1 MNRVA
6 IAQVDLCVGDIDGNT
21 ELVLEYISR
30 ARGSAGA
37 DTIIFP
43 ELALTGYPPEDLLLR
58 PHFHVQVEQALQRV
72 MHGSQGISVVLGY
85 PTQKETRLY
94 NSCSLVR
101 DGEVVTTYHKRNL
114 PNYGVFDEKRYFTE
128 GEELNLVE
136 TPDLKVA
143 LSVCEDLWT
152 EDHVSEAAGAGAELL
167 ININASPYHTDKSSV
182 REVLLKRRAVDH
194 NIAIIYVNLVGGQDE
209 LIFDGG
215 SLVIDCRG
223 EFVFKA
229 PQFEQGLY
237 LVELGRAA
245 AGAIT
250 VEAKSV
256 QCPPLDFTESVYRAL
271 VLGVKDYVLKNGFKG
286 AVIGLSGGI
295 DSALTLA
302 IAVDA
307 LGPENVEVLLLPSRY
322 TAAMSV
328 EDAQE
333 MADKLG
339 VSCHTVSIEKPFSAF
354 AEILSPVFK
363 DLPMARTSHQ
373 VMRPCLSFLRQWA
386 RVPSTIATAMRS
398 FAGAHWRKKSGA
410 FIAPIPG
417 RNPTGGCRRANR
429 LSCRFV
435 IASLGEKSEQDT
447 TEENIQARCRG
458 LLLMAVSNKTGK
470 LVLTTGNKSEMAVG
484 YATLYGDMAG
494 GFAPLK
500 DVPKILVYK
509 LSRWRNRTGEII
521 PQRIIDRPPSAELR
535 FDQKDEDSLPG
546 YDVLD
551 PILEKYIEMDH
562 TPGEIIEAGYDRDTV
577 YQVIRL
583 VDKNEYKRRQAAPG
597 VRITERAFGRDRRYP
612 ITSRYQEI

>member
-30 ARGSAGA
+30 ARDSAGA

-58 PHFHVQVEQALQRV
+58 PHFHVQVGQALQRV
-72 MHGSQGISVVLGY
+72 MRGSQGISVILGH
-85 PTQKETRLY
+85 PTQNETRLY

-101 DGEVVTTYHKRNL
+101 DGEIITTYHKRNL

-143 LSVCEDLWT
+143 LSICEDLWT
-152 EDHVSEAAGAGAELL
+152 EDHVSEAAGAGAQLL

-182 REVLLKRRAVDH
+182 REELLKRRAVDH

-209 LIFDGG
+209 LVFDGG

-237 LVELGRAA
+237 LVELGRGA

-250 VEAKSV
+250 MEAKSV
-256 QCPPLDFTESVYRAL
+256 QCPPLDFAESVYRAL
-271 VLGVKDYVLKNGFKG
+271 VLGVKDYVSKNGFKG

-307 LGPENVEVLLLPSRY
+307 LGPENVEVLLMPSRY
-322 TAAMSV
+322 TAAMSN

-339 VSCHTVSIEKPFSAF
+339 VSCHTVNIEKPFSAF
-354 AEILSPVFK
+354 AEILSPLFR
-363 DLPMARTSHQ
+363 D
-373 VMRPCLSFLRQWA
+373 FL
-386 RVPSTIATAMRS
+386 V
-398 FAGAHWRKKSGA
+398 
-410 FIAPIPG
+410 
-417 RNPTGGCRRANR
+417 
-429 LSCRFV
+429 
-435 IASLGEKSEQDT
+435 DT

-551 PILEKYIEMDH
+551 PILEKYIELDH
-562 TPGEIIEAGYDRDTV
+562 TPGEIIDAGYDRDTV

>member
-30 ARGSAGA
+30 ARDSAGA

-72 MHGSQGISVVLGY
+72 MRGSQGISVILGY

-94 NSCSLVR
+94 NSCSLIR
-101 DGEVVTTYHKRNL
+101 DGEIITTYHKRNL

-152 EDHVSEAAGAGAELL
+152 EDHASEAAGAGAQLL

-182 REVLLKRRAVDH
+182 REELLKRRAVDH

-209 LIFDGG
+209 LVFDGG

-237 LVELGRAA
+237 LVELGRGA

-250 VEAKSV
+250 MEAKSV
-256 QCPPLDFTESVYRAL
+256 QCPPLDFAESVYRAL
-271 VLGVKDYVLKNGFKG
+271 VLGVKDYVSKNGFKG

-302 IAVDA
+302 IAVEA
-307 LGPENVEVLLLPSRY
+307 LGPENVEVLLMPSRY
-322 TAAMSV
+322 TADMSV

-339 VSCHTVSIEKPFSAF
+339 VSCHTVNIEKPFSAF
-354 AEILSPVFK
+354 AEILSPLFR
-363 DLPMARTSHQ
+363 DLPM
-373 VMRPCLSFLRQWA
+373 
-386 RVPSTIATAMRS
+386 
-398 FAGAHWRKKSGA
+398 
-410 FIAPIPG
+410 
-417 RNPTGGCRRANR
+417 
-429 LSCRFV
+429 
-435 IASLGEKSEQDT
+435 DT

-458 LLLMAVSNKTGK
+458 LLLMAVSNKTGR

-551 PILEKYIEMDH
+551 PILEKYIELDR
-562 TPGEIIEAGYDRDTV
+562 TPAEIIADGYDRDTV

-583 VDKNEYKRRQAAPG
+583 VDRNEYKRRQAAPG

>member
-30 ARGSAGA
+30 ARDSAGA

-72 MHGSQGISVVLGY
+72 MRGSQGISVILGY

-94 NSCSLVR
+94 NSCSLIR
-101 DGEVVTTYHKRNL
+101 DGEIITTYHKRNL

-152 EDHVSEAAGAGAELL
+152 EDHASEAAGAGAQLL

-182 REVLLKRRAVDH
+182 REELLKRRAVDH

-209 LIFDGG
+209 LVFDGG

-237 LVELGRAA
+237 LVELGRGA

-250 VEAKSV
+250 MEAKSV
-256 QCPPLDFTESVYRAL
+256 QCPPLDFAESVYRAL
-271 VLGVKDYVLKNGFKG
+271 VLGVKDYVSKNGFKG

-322 TAAMSV
+322 TAAMSN

-339 VSCHTVSIEKPFSAF
+339 VSCHTVNIEKPFSAF
-354 AEILSPVFK
+354 AEILSPLFR
-363 DLPMARTSHQ
+363 DLPM
-373 VMRPCLSFLRQWA
+373 
-386 RVPSTIATAMRS
+386 
-398 FAGAHWRKKSGA
+398 
-410 FIAPIPG
+410 
-417 RNPTGGCRRANR
+417 
-429 LSCRFV
+429 
-435 IASLGEKSEQDT
+435 DT

-458 LLLMAVSNKTGK
+458 LLLMAVSNKTGR

-551 PILEKYIEMDH
+551 PILEKYIELDH
-562 TPGEIIEAGYDRDTV
+562 TPGEIIDAGYDRDTV

-612 ITSRYQEI
+612 ITSRYTE

>member
-1 MNRVA
+1 MKRIA

-30 ARGSAGA
+30 ARDSAGA

-58 PHFHVQVEQALQRV
+58 PHLHVQVEQALQRV
-72 MHGSQGISVVLGY
+72 MRGSQGISVILGY
-85 PTQKETRLY
+85 PLEQGTRLY
-94 NSCSLVR
+94 NSCSLIR
-101 DGEVVTTYHKRNL
+101 DRAIVTTYHKRNL

-128 GEELNLVE
+128 GEELNLVT
-136 TPDLKVA
+136 TPDFKVA

-152 EDHVSEAAGAGAELL
+152 DDHVREAADAGAELV
-167 ININASPYHTDKSSV
+167 INVNASPYHTDKAAV
-182 REVLLKRRAVDH
+182 REELLRRRAVDH
-194 NIAIIYVNLVGGQDE
+194 RIAVIYVNLVGGQDE
-209 LIFDGG
+209 LVFDGG
-215 SLVIDCRG
+215 SLVIDGSG
-223 EFVFKA
+223 EFIFRA

-237 LVELGRAA
+237 LVELGRTA
-245 AGAIT
+245 AGNLT
-250 VEAKSV
+250 LESRSG
-256 QCPPLDFTESVYRAL
+256 QYPPLSFTESVYQAL
-271 VLGVKDYVLKNGFKG
+271 VLGVKDYVSKNGFKG

-302 IAVDA
+302 VAVDA
-307 LGPENVEVLLLPSRY
+307 LGPENVEVLLMPSRY
-322 TAAMSV
+322 TAAMSI

-333 MADKLG
+333 MADKLS
-339 VSCHTVSIEKPFSAF
+339 VSCHTVSIEKPFSTF
-354 AEILSPVFK
+354 SEILSPLFR
-363 DLPMARTSHQ
+363 DLPM
-373 VMRPCLSFLRQWA
+373 
-386 RVPSTIATAMRS
+386 
-398 FAGAHWRKKSGA
+398 
-410 FIAPIPG
+410 
-417 RNPTGGCRRANR
+417 
-429 LSCRFV
+429 
-435 IASLGEKSEQDT
+435 DT

-500 DVPKILVYK
+500 DVPKTLVYK
-509 LSRWRNRTGEII
+509 LSRWLNRAGEII
-521 PQRIIDRPPSAELR
+521 PQRIIDRPPTAELR

-551 PILEKYIEMDH
+551 PILEKYIELDQ
-562 TPGEIIEAGYDRDTV
+562 TPGEIINTGYDRDTV

-583 VDKNEYKRRQAAPG
+583 VDRNEYKRRQAAPG

-612 ITSRYQEI
+612 ITSRYQER

>member
-6 IAQVDLCVGDIDGNT
+6 IAQVDLCVGDIGGNT

-30 ARGSAGA
+30 ARDSAGA

-72 MHGSQGISVVLGY
+72 MRGSQGISVILGY

-101 DGEVVTTYHKRNL
+101 DGEIITTYHKRNL

-152 EDHVSEAAGAGAELL
+152 EDHVSEAAGAGVQLL

-182 REVLLKRRAVDH
+182 REELLKRRAVDY

-209 LIFDGG
+209 LVFDGG

-237 LVELGRAA
+237 LVELGRGA

-250 VEAKSV
+250 MEAKSV
-256 QCPPLDFTESVYRAL
+256 QCPPLDFAESVYRAL
-271 VLGVKDYVLKNGFKG
+271 VLGVKDYVSKNGFKG

-307 LGPENVEVLLLPSRY
+307 LGPENVEVLLMPSRY
-322 TAAMSV
+322 TAAMSN

-339 VSCHTVSIEKPFSAF
+339 VSCHTVNIEKPFSAF
-354 AEILSPVFK
+354 AEILSPLFR
-363 DLPMARTSHQ
+363 DLPMAR
-373 VMRPCLSFLRQWA
+373 
-386 RVPSTIATAMRS
+386 
-398 FAGAHWRKKSGA
+398 
-410 FIAPIPG
+410 
-417 RNPTGGCRRANR
+417 
-429 LSCRFV
+429 
-435 IASLGEKSEQDT
+435 IASPGERSEPDT

-509 LSRWRNRTGEII
+509 LSRWRNRNGEII

-551 PILEKYIEMDH
+551 PILEKYIELDH
-562 TPGEIIEAGYDRDTV
+562 TPGEIIDAGYDRDTV
-577 YQVIRL
+577 FQVIRL

>member
-30 ARGSAGA
+30 ARDSAGA

-72 MHGSQGISVVLGY
+72 MRGSQGISVILGY

-94 NSCSLVR
+94 NSCSLIR
-101 DGEVVTTYHKRNL
+101 DGEIITTYHKRNL

-152 EDHVSEAAGAGAELL
+152 EDHASEAAGAGAQLL

-182 REVLLKRRAVDH
+182 REELLKRRAVDH

-209 LIFDGG
+209 LVFDGG

-237 LVELGRAA
+237 LVELGRGA

-250 VEAKSV
+250 MEAKSV
-256 QCPPLDFTESVYRAL
+256 QCPPLDFAESVYRAL
-271 VLGVKDYVLKNGFKG
+271 VLGVKDYVSKNGFKG

-322 TAAMSV
+322 TAAMSN

-339 VSCHTVSIEKPFSAF
+339 VSCHTVNIEKPFSAF
-354 AEILSPVFK
+354 AEILSPLFR
-363 DLPMARTSHQ
+363 DLPM
-373 VMRPCLSFLRQWA
+373 
-386 RVPSTIATAMRS
+386 
-398 FAGAHWRKKSGA
+398 
-410 FIAPIPG
+410 
-417 RNPTGGCRRANR
+417 
-429 LSCRFV
+429 
-435 IASLGEKSEQDT
+435 DT

-458 LLLMAVSNKTGK
+458 LLLMAVSNKTGR

-551 PILEKYIEMDH
+551 PILEKYIELDH
-562 TPGEIIEAGYDRDTV
+562 TPGEIIDAGYDRDTV

-583 VDKNEYKRRQAAPG
+583 VDRNEYKRRQAAPG

>member
-30 ARGSAGA
+30 ARDSAGA

-72 MHGSQGISVVLGY
+72 MRGSQGISVILGY

-101 DGEVVTTYHKRNL
+101 DGEIITTYHKRNL

-143 LSVCEDLWT
+143 LSICEDLWT
-152 EDHVSEAAGAGAELL
+152 EDHVSEAAGAGAQLL

-182 REVLLKRRAVDH
+182 REELLKRRAVDH

-209 LIFDGG
+209 LVFDGG

-237 LVELGRAA
+237 LVELGRGA

-250 VEAKSV
+250 MEAKSV
-256 QCPPLDFTESVYRAL
+256 QCPPLDFAESVYRAL
-271 VLGVKDYVLKNGFKG
+271 VLGVKDYVSKNGFKG

-307 LGPENVEVLLLPSRY
+307 LGPGNVEVLLMPSRY
-322 TAAMSV
+322 TAAMSN

-339 VSCHTVSIEKPFSAF
+339 VSCHTVNIEKPFSAF
-354 AEILSPVFK
+354 AEILSPLFR
-363 DLPMARTSHQ
+363 D
-373 VMRPCLSFLRQWA
+373 FL
-386 RVPSTIATAMRS
+386 V
-398 FAGAHWRKKSGA
+398 
-410 FIAPIPG
+410 
-417 RNPTGGCRRANR
+417 
-429 LSCRFV
+429 
-435 IASLGEKSEQDT
+435 DT

-551 PILEKYIEMDH
+551 PILEKYIELDH
-562 TPGEIIEAGYDRDTV
+562 TPGEIIDAGYDRDTV
-577 YQVIRL
+577 CQVIRL